1 MLTTGL
7 VAHERYFWHDT
18 GSGAGFSN
26 TNEYMQPDMQPD
38 MQPESPSTKR
48 GLLARVAAI
57 LNR

>member
-26 TNEYMQPDMQPD
+26 TNEYMQPDMQP
-38 MQPESPSTKR
+38 ESPSTKR

>member
-26 TNEYMQPDMQPD
+26 TNEYMQP
-38 MQPESPSTKR
+38 ESPSTKR